1 MGHVCCSIRAV
12 SNWCPFSFP
21 VSVISLS
28 VNYPDIT
35 TMLPL
40 FLSRTLTKTCMAH
53 KLGYLA
59 LGLFFS
65 ELLRGSSCSRTHVCV
80 TTTLYHT
87 AGWRLPLYITWQIS
101 HGRYHMADITWQ
113 TTTLNHTAGWRL
125 PLYITWQISHGRY
138 HMADYHSL
146 SHGRLKATTLYHMA
160 DITWQTTTLYHTAG
174 WRLPLYI
181 TWQISHGRL
190 PLFITRQVEGYH
202 SISHGRYH
210 MADYHSLSHGRLKAT
225 RLQMTAP

>member
-87 AGWRLPLYITWQIS
+87 AG
-101 HGRYHMADITWQ
+101 
-113 TTTLNHTAGWRL
+113 
-125 PLYITWQISHGRY
+125 
-138 HMADYHSL
+138 
-146 SHGRLKATTLYHMA
+146 
-160 DITWQTTTLYHTAG
+160 
-174 WRLPLYI
+174 
-181 TWQISHGRL
+181 
-190 PLFITRQVEGYH
+190 
-202 SISHGRYH
+202 
-210 MADYHSLSHGRLKAT
+210 
-225 RLQMTAP
+225 

>member
-101 HGRYHMADITWQ
+101 HGRYHMAD
-113 TTTLNHTAGWRL
+113 
-125 PLYITWQISHGRY
+125 
-138 HMADYHSL
+138 YHSL

-174 WRLPLYI
+174 WRLRGCRWRHRRVPWRWALRVSRVCIIGSYPMR
-181 TWQISHGRL
+181 G
-190 PLFITRQVEGYH
+190 E
-202 SISHGRYH
+202 
-210 MADYHSLSHGRLKAT
+210 
-225 RLQMTAP
+225 